1 MKINPTWLQPKGA
14 TYILFVRQFHFEQL
28 LNIGD
33 VTLTDADLSNW
44 SHDNSFWTI
53 LSALI

>member
-1 MKINPTWLQPKGA
+1 MKINPTWLLPKGA
-14 TYILFVRQFHFEQL
+14 THILFVRQFHFEQL